1 MKNLIRDWR
10 EIGIMEAHVRPLRQD
25 DIDDVLAISK
35 HIWNGHDYVPG
46 VIETW
51 LKDSDS
57 YTIGVEV
64 DGNLVGISNLRSIE
78 NGKTGWMEGLRVHPD
93 YRGQGYANLLT
104 DGLVEHAISVG
115 VPRLRYTTVVENKA
129 SMALAERAGL
139 EEVFRMIVF
148 WANVPDSVDERKSTG
163 IDQVSA
169 EEIIDSMDTYT
180 GIMPGPI
187 IIYDWKAKDLTA
199 EVLREIGE
207 KHSFCQTKDD
217 RGRALS
223 FGGRRYEESEDAWS
237 CTVYSNDKEVA
248 EAHMLHHARIAKSK
262 GLKTIVIILN
272 RKFQRL
278 VEDLSWLEETERF
291 REVALMER
299 KLKRDA
305 E

>member
-1 MKNLIRDWR
+1 
-10 EIGIMEAHVRPLRQD
+10 MEAHVRPLRQD

-35 HIWNGHDYVPG
+35 HIWHGHDYVPG
-46 VIETW
+46 VIDDW
-51 LKDSDS
+51 LKDPDS

-64 DGNLVGISNLRSIE
+64 DGNLVGISNLRMIE

-104 DGLVEHAISVG
+104 DGLLEHAISVG
-115 VPRLRYTTVVENKA
+115 VPRLRYTTAVENKA

-148 WANVPDSVDERKSTG
+148 WADAPDSVDQREDID
-163 IDQVSA
+163 IDQVFVD
-169 EEIIDSMDTYT
+169 ELIEHMDAYT

-199 EVLREIGE
+199 EVLRELGE
-207 KHSFCQTKDD
+207 ERSFWQTMSDK
-217 RGRALS
+217 GKALS
-223 FGGRRYEESEDAWS
+223 FGGHRYEESEDAWS
-237 CTVYSNDKEVA
+237 CTIYSNDDELA
-248 EAHMLHHARIAKSK
+248 QAHMLHHVRIAKSK
-262 GLKTIVIILN
+262 GLKTVVIILN
-272 RKFQRL
+272 KRFQQL
-278 VEDLSWLEETERF
+278 VEELSWLEETERF

-299 KLKRDA
+299 KLRQDA

>member
-1 MKNLIRDWR
+1 MD
-10 EIGIMEAHVRPLRQD
+10 AHVRPLRQD

-35 HIWNGHDYVPG
+35 HIWHGHDYVPG
-46 VIETW
+46 VIEDW
-51 LKDSDS
+51 LKDPDS

-64 DGNLVGISNLRSIE
+64 DGNLVGISNLRLIE

-93 YRGQGYANLLT
+93 YRGQGFANLLT

-148 WANVPDSVDERKSTG
+148 WADAPDSVDQRED
-163 IDQVSA
+163 IDIDRVSVD
-169 EEIIDSMDTYT
+169 ELIESMDAYT

-199 EVLREIGE
+199 EVLKELGE
-207 KHSFCQTKDD
+207 ERSFWQTKSD

-223 FGGRRYEESEDAWS
+223 FGGHRYEESEDAWS
-237 CTVYSNDKEVA
+237 CTIYSNDDEVA

-262 GLKTIVIILN
+262 GLKNVVIILN
-272 RKFQRL
+272 KRFQQL
-278 VEDLSWLEETERF
+278 VEELGWLEETERF
-291 REVALMER
+291 REAALMER
-299 KLKRDA
+299 KLQQDA
-305 E
+305 D

>member
-1 MKNLIRDWR
+1 MD
-10 EIGIMEAHVRPLRQD
+10 AHVRPLRQD

-35 HIWNGHDYVPG
+35 HIWHGHDYVPG
-46 VIETW
+46 VIEDW
-51 LKDSDS
+51 LKDPDS

-64 DGNLVGISNLRSIE
+64 DGNLVGISNLRLIE

-93 YRGQGYANLLT
+93 YRGQGFANLLT

-148 WANVPDSVDERKSTG
+148 WADAPDSVDQRED
-163 IDQVSA
+163 IDIDRVSVD
-169 EEIIDSMDTYT
+169 ELIESMDAYT

-199 EVLREIGE
+199 EVLKELGE
-207 KHSFCQTKDD
+207 ERSFWQTKSD

-223 FGGRRYEESEDAWS
+223 FGGHRYEESEDAWS
-237 CTVYSNDKEVA
+237 CTIYSNDDEVA

-262 GLKTIVIILN
+262 GLKNVVIILN
-272 RKFQRL
+272 KRFQQL
-278 VEDLSWLEETERF
+278 VEELGWLEETERF

-299 KLKRDA
+299 KLQQDA
-305 E
+305 D

>member
-1 MKNLIRDWR
+1 MK
-10 EIGIMEAHVRPLRQD
+10 AHVRPLRQD

-35 HIWNGHDYVPG
+35 HIWHGHDYVPG

-51 LKDSDS
+51 LKNSDS

-129 SMALAERAGL
+129 SMALAKRAGL

-148 WANVPDSVDERKSTG
+148 WADPPDSVDQRED
-163 IDQVSA
+163 IDIARVSVD
-169 EEIIDSMDTYT
+169 ELIESMDAYT

-199 EVLREIGE
+199 EVLKELGE
-207 KHSFCQTKDD
+207 ERSFWQTKSD

-223 FGGRRYEESEDAWS
+223 FGGHRYEESEDAWS
-237 CTVYSNDKEVA
+237 CTIYSNDDEVA

-262 GLKTIVIILN
+262 GLKNIVIILN
-272 RKFQRL
+272 RKFQQL
-278 VEDLSWLEETERF
+278 IEDLSWLEETERF

-299 KLKRDA
+299 KLQRDA